1 MKPSTVTI
9 LATDRIRQRFSKD
22 FIQHFVDRSLHKMSQ
37 CPQHVGVWVSD
48 YRTVYGEVTVVYAK
62 DVQTAKVAY
71 RDEVPQ
77 EIREGGGYRSDY
89 KLTEDESKKQIQAM
103 WQATGGDFHAGH
115 KDVSND
121 GDLVSAA
128 ELANDPF
135 LNDIERWYKELE
147 ASPDRFRIAVV
158 AYHWD
163 GETYHY
169 APILASVG
177 DISEY
182 GPLCRELFKTAY
194 KKFVEEIPS
203 LKPNILFSSLWV
215 TDDDLDDVRAQ
226 FCSCVEKAMAVL
238 AGKDTSCQTQDGIAI
253 FHAASPSLTAGEQFE
268 LTKRFD
274 IEVEPSQ

>member
-1 MKPSTVTI
+1 
-9 LATDRIRQRFSKD
+9 
-22 FIQHFVDRSLHKMSQ
+22 MSQ
-37 CPQHVGVWVSD
+37 CPEHVGVWVSD

-89 KLTEDESKKQIQAM
+89 KLTEEESKKQIQAM

-115 KDVSND
+115 KES
-121 GDLVSAA
+121 DLVSAV

-147 ASPDRFRIAVV
+147 ASPDRFKIAVV

-169 APILASVG
+169 APIVASVA

-182 GPLCRELFKTAY
+182 GPLSRELFKTAY

-203 LKPNILFSSLWV
+203 IKPNILFSSLWV
-215 TDDDLDDVRAQ
+215 TDDDLDDVRGQ
-226 FCSCVEKAMAVL
+226 FCACVGKAMAVL
-238 AGKDTSCQTQDGIAI
+238 AGKDTQHQSQGGIAI
-253 FHAASPSLTAGEQFE
+253 FHAASPSLTEGEQFE
-268 LTKRFD
+268 LSKGFD
-274 IEVEPSQ
+274 IEGTPNNPWL